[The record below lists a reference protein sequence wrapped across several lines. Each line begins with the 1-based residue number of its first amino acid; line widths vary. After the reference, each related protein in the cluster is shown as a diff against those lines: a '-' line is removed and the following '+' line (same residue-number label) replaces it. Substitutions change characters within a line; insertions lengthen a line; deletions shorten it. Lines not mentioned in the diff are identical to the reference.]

1 MKEAM
6 ILGSPRDEKATSA
19 FDDKKRV
26 NRWRKDMD
34 VRTSCRDFSLNSQ
47 HFYFLNIY
55 YRCHDYPKLHIW
67 KLNDFDNTC
76 VDLHNL
82 RNFKV
87 KKGIK
92 TTNIISYDL
101 HL

>member
-1 MKEAM
+1 M